1 VASSAQALLRDL
13 VRGASKRGED
23 VHHAQAAGGNVEGS
37 AVSEQMAKIGVA
49 VGVSGFGLTLA
60 DVSIIVTIFA
70 GLAAAFASIA
80 AGIYYVRRK

>member
-1 VASSAQALLRDL
+1 
-13 VRGASKRGED
+13 
-23 VHHAQAAGGNVEGS
+23 
-37 AVSEQMAKIGVA
+37 MAKIGVA

-80 AGIYYVRRK
+80 AGIYYLTRRK